1 MYGFGGPESLP
12 GRLPDRW
19 HGASAPQS
27 PPLGASDDWPPGRL
41 FPELIAWRKVLGII
55 GVDASTAE
63 RIAARAR
70 VQATPF
76 ESELLASRLVSETRL
91 YEAIALVLRVPFASV
106 IDPERLHLRDARCA
120 LLLKAR
126 RPGPVQVEDGEGGV
140 VWCLAPDGLG
150 LERLTELIAKR
161 PLERRR
167 IWITAPTVLREALL
181 QRARPVLA
189 AQARNGLFERHPHL
203 SARFVANAWQ
213 GALFGGLAIIVPVAL
228 IEAPVVTLLL
238 AHLVFTLFFLACVWL
253 RFAAIRSPPTVP
265 PPDFTGIDLG
275 KLPVYSVLVALHREA
290 EVVPQLLKALD
301 KLVWP
306 RARLKVKLVCEADD
320 APTLAAIRA
329 HALPSHVEVLE
340 VPPGQPRTKPKAL
353 SFALQVTS
361 GDLLVL
367 YDAEDRPHPMQ
378 LMEAWRR
385 FCRGGEDLACLQAP
399 LEVTNRAES
408 SISRLFAFEYCGL
421 FRGLL
426 PWLAARRTVLPLGGT
441 SNHLRTRCL
450 EEVGGWDPYNVTE
463 DADLGLRL
471 VRMGYRTETITLPTL
486 EDGPATFSV
495 WLPQRTRWFKG
506 WLQTWLVH
514 MREPVALWRELG
526 PKSFCVAQI
535 LSLGLVLSALVHP
548 LLLATA
554 LYVIVHLAIGH
565 APSLWQ
571 SSLLVIDAI
580 NIACGY
586 VSFLLLGWQA
596 LKRTERKGFWRV
608 VLFTPIYWAMLS
620 MAAWRA
626 LWQLWRRPHL
636 WEKTPH
642 GQVEG

>member
-27 PPLGASDDWPPGRL
+27 PPLDASDDWPPGRL
-41 FPELIAWRKVLGII
+41 FPELLAWRRVLGII

-161 PLERRR
+161 TLERRR

-228 IEAPVVTLLL
+228 IEAPVVTLSL

-290 EVVPQLLKALD
+290 EVVPQLLNALD

-306 RARLKVKLVCEADD
+306 RARLEVKLVCEADD

-441 SNHLRTRCL
+441 SNHLR
-450 EEVGGWDPYNVTE
+450 
-463 DADLGLRL
+463 GL
-471 VRMGYRTETITLPTL
+471 M
-486 EDGPATFSV
+486 
-495 WLPQRTRWFKG
+495 
-506 WLQTWLVH
+506 
-514 MREPVALWRELG
+514 
-526 PKSFCVAQI
+526 
-535 LSLGLVLSALVHP
+535 
-548 LLLATA
+548 
-554 LYVIVHLAIGH
+554 
-565 APSLWQ
+565 
-571 SSLLVIDAI
+571 
-580 NIACGY
+580 
-586 VSFLLLGWQA
+586 
-596 LKRTERKGFWRV
+596 
-608 VLFTPIYWAMLS
+608 
-620 MAAWRA
+620 
-626 LWQLWRRPHL
+626 
-636 WEKTPH
+636 
-642 GQVEG
+642 

>member
-1 MYGFGGPESLP
+1 MFEVSGQGKSPLHAPDGWRAARLANAYSSRLSQDWRPGGRFPELGP
-12 GRLPDRW
+12 WRRVLALIGVD
-19 HGASAPQS
+19 GASAE
-27 PPLGASDDWPPGRL
+27 RL
-41 FPELIAWRKVLGII
+41 
-55 GVDASTAE
+55 
-63 RIAARAR
+63 AARAR
-70 VQATPF
+70 VQAAPF
-76 ESELLASRLVSETRL
+76 ESELLASGAVTEARL
-91 YEAIALVLRVPFASV
+91 YEAIASVLGVPFASV

-120 LLLKAR
+120 VLLKAR
-126 RPGPVQVEDGEGGV
+126 RPGPVQVEDGEGAI
-140 VWCLAPDGLG
+140 VWCLSPDGPG
-150 LERLTELIAKR
+150 LQRLADLIARR

-167 IWITAPTVLREALL
+167 IWIAAPSVLREALL

-189 AQARNGLFERHPHL
+189 AQARNGLFERLPHL

-213 GALFGGLAIIVPVAL
+213 GAFFGGLAMIVPVAL
-228 IEAPVVTLLL
+228 VQVPAFTLSL

-253 RFAAIRSPPTVP
+253 RFAAIRSPPVVP
-265 PPDFTGIDLG
+265 TPDFSGVDLAR
-275 KLPVYSVLVALHREA
+275 LPVYSVLVALHREA

-301 KLVWP
+301 GLVWP
-306 RARLKVKLVCEADD
+306 RTRLEIKLVCEADD

-329 HALPSHVEVLE
+329 YRLPAHMEVLE

-378 LMEAWRR
+378 LLEAWKR
-385 FCRGGEDLACLQAP
+385 FAAGGEDLACLQAP
-399 LEVTNRAES
+399 LEVTNRGAS
-408 SISRLFAFEYCGL
+408 SIARLFAFEYSGL

-441 SNHLRTRCL
+441 SNHLRTACL

-486 EDGPATFSV
+486 EDGPETLAI

-526 PKSFCVAQI
+526 AKSFCVAQI
-535 LSLGLVLSALVHP
+535 LSLGLVLSALAHP

-554 LYVIVHLAIGH
+554 IYVLVTLAMGH
-565 APSLWQ
+565 PPSVWQ
-571 SSLLVIDAI
+571 SSLLVIDAV

-586 VSFLLLGWQA
+586 VSFLLLGWQT
-596 LKRTERKGFWRV
+596 LKRDERGGFWRV
-608 VLFTPIYWAMLS
+608 VLFTPVYWVMLS

-642 GQVEG
+642 GAVG